1 MKYLNFANHAQ
12 ANGARE
18 TLMTLIDLSPSMD
31 DEDWKPSRKAGAIA
45 ANKELLKN
53 KFKNRPK
60 DKMGII
66 GFSGNAKLLHP
77 PVCLSNGIGSLR
89 RSLNEDP
96 VSGGTNFTAALK
108 LARSCFSGNP
118 CKSTG
123 NFFLRA
129 LSGIFVESNS
139 SSHEIPKDRNHLNRI
154 IMLTDGE
161 HNGYGC
167 PEDEAQKLKDAGVI
181 IDCIGIGGTPADVD
195 EKLLKKIASQ
205 NPDGSIRYCFIGD
218 KDSLIRKYETLATYI
233 RPV

>member
-1 MKYLNFANHAQ
+1 MKYLNFANSVSGNEQ
-12 ANGARE
+12 LE
-18 TLMTLIDLSPSMD
+18 FLMTLIDLSPSMD
-31 DEDWKPSRKAGAIA
+31 HDDWKPTRKAGALR
-45 ANKELLKN
+45 ANIELLKS
-53 KFKNRPK
+53 KFNYRPE

-77 PVCLSNGIGSLR
+77 PVCLNNGITSLR
-89 RSLNEDP
+89 RSLKEDP

-108 LARSCFSGNP
+108 LAWSCFFGKP
-118 CKSTG
+118 CKSTD

-129 LSGIFVESNS
+129 LSGIFIESDS

-154 IMLTDGE
+154 VMLTDGE

-167 PEDEAQKLKDAGVI
+167 PEYEAQKLKDAGVI

-195 EKLLKKIASQ
+195 EKLLKKIASR

-233 RPV
+233 RPA